1 VKRLLILGI
10 VVVAVV
16 AAAAV
21 MTRGMGLTT
30 RRHPLPLEAPLARA
44 ARRWVTPASI
54 RIQGNPVPAS
64 AEVIEAGMEHWADHC
79 AACHANDGSANTS
92 MGRGFY
98 PPVPD
103 MRAAPT
109 QGMTD
114 GELFYAIEHGVPFT
128 GMPAWGT
135 GTPDG
140 ERSSWE
146 LVRFIRHLPSLTA
159 GEVEHMESLNPRS
172 AADKVREDDIRNF
185 LEGRQK

>member
-1 VKRLLILGI
+1 
-10 VVVAVV
+10 
-16 AAAAV
+16 
-21 MTRGMGLTT
+21 
-30 RRHPLPLEAPLARA
+30 
-44 ARRWVTPASI
+44 
-54 RIQGNPVPAS
+54 
-64 AEVIEAGMEHWADHC
+64 
-79 AACHANDGSANTS
+79 ANTS
-92 MGRGFY
+92 MGRSFY